1 MCHYTHL
8 TPFEREKILFF
19 LAEGKSVTE
28 IAHLLDRS
36 KSTISRELRRNAASA
51 DQPMSYCPLT
61 AQALYKRRREACRPH
76 KRLEYAPL
84 YSYIQICI
92 LEYHWSPARQ
102 RPDHLPR
109 YPRGPAE
116 PARGFSE
123 VCTSEATASRETAS
137 QERQRR
143 ASWQVR
149 HIAPHRRSPYQRS
162 EPFRPRS
169 LGSGYRVG
177 KQGKACLVTLMD
189 RKSRYLLGGKAMSK
203 TAAAVNKV
211 MYEALSGQSHLSV
224 TPDRGKE
231 FSKHAQLRKELKRV
245 TFYFPAPHHPW
256 ERGTNENTNGLLREF
271 FPKDKNITDT
281 PEDYI
286 QRKYH
291 ELNLRHRKCLGYKTP
306 YEIYFSKVLH
316 LT

>member
-28 IAHLLDRS
+28 IANLLNRS
-36 KSTISRELRRNAASA
+36 KSTISRELRRNAAPV
-51 DQPMSYCPLT
+51 DQP
-61 AQALYKRRREACRPH
+61 
-76 KRLEYAPL
+76 
-84 YSYIQICI
+84 I
-92 LEYHWSPARQ
+92 
-102 RPDHLPR
+102 PDT
-109 YPRGPAE
+109 
-116 PARGFSE
+116 
-123 VCTSEATASRETAS
+123 V
-137 QERQRR
+137 
-143 ASWQVR
+143 
-149 HIAPHRRSPYQRS
+149 
-162 EPFRPRS
+162 
-169 LGSGYRVG
+169 VG
-177 KQGKACLVTLMD
+177 KQGKACLVTLVD

-211 MYEALSGQSHLSV
+211 MCEALSGQPHLSV

-231 FSKHAQLRKELKRV
+231 FSKHAPLKKELKRV

-271 FPKDKNITDT
+271 FPKGKDITDT

-291 ELNLRHRKCLGYKTP
+291 ELNLRPRKCLGYKTP
-306 YEIYFSKVLH
+306 YEVYFSKVLH
-316 LT
+316 LA

>member
-28 IAHLLDRS
+28 IAHLLNRS
-36 KSTISRELRRNAASA
+36 KSTISRELRRNAAPV
-51 DQPMSYCPLT
+51 DQP
-61 AQALYKRRREACRPH
+61 
-76 KRLEYAPL
+76 
-84 YSYIQICI
+84 I
-92 LEYHWSPARQ
+92 
-102 RPDHLPR
+102 PDT
-109 YPRGPAE
+109 
-116 PARGFSE
+116 
-123 VCTSEATASRETAS
+123 V
-137 QERQRR
+137 
-143 ASWQVR
+143 
-149 HIAPHRRSPYQRS
+149 
-162 EPFRPRS
+162 
-169 LGSGYRVG
+169 VG
-177 KQGKACLVTLMD
+177 KQGKACLVTLVD

-211 MYEALSGQSHLSV
+211 MCEALSGQPHLSV

-231 FSKHAQLRKELKRV
+231 FSKHAPLKKELKRV

-271 FPKDKNITDT
+271 FPKGKDITDT

-291 ELNLRHRKCLGYKTP
+291 ELNLRPRKCLGYKTP
-306 YEIYFSKVLH
+306 YEVYFSKVLH
-316 LT
+316 LA